1 MFLWALIP
9 RINDLTVTVS
19 SASGLRLKRNQTGC
33 GLVFWLL
40 LAVMLA
46 AKDLSAQVITKTWN
60 NTFGS
65 WNDPNN
71 WTPTGVPNN
80 GGGTNYIAAVGSGG
94 AVLGSDVLLD
104 GLNYSGGDISGS
116 TNNMTVFDNLNL
128 SGSDR
133 VLGIS
138 ALYLAPGSQSQ
149 WISGNFAIW
158 GTTQVHNFGTFTV
171 SSAGDLNLEIDPAH
185 TTRNTLGGTFF
196 NESGG
201 ILNVSGTGT
210 LTFGGDFQ
218 NTGTFNQTGNAITYN
233 GAAVNTGIIRQSGGT
248 VQANG
253 PFRQTAGIYFVTGSA
268 VLSGNVTFQGGR
280 LMGSGRVSPFGNLN
294 VTTGAVIDPGDD
306 LGQAGLLT
314 ISTKLDL
321 SGGGVL
327 HADIGGT
334 TAGLTYDRTV
344 TANFPTLGGGKLEL
358 SLINGFTPA
367 TDDTFTILSTSDG
380 SFLSGS
386 FDNVADG
393 ARLATD
399 DDAGSFL
406 VQYGSGAN
414 SGSVVLSDFEPVPEP
429 SAVALFATAL
439 SVMVIFNRGR
449 IDRNG

>member
-1 MFLWALIP
+1 
-9 RINDLTVTVS
+9 
-19 SASGLRLKRNQTGC
+19 
-33 GLVFWLL
+33 
-40 LAVMLA
+40 MLA
-46 AKDLSAQVITKTWN
+46 GEDLSAQDVTETWN

-71 WTPTGVPNN
+71 WTPAGVPNN
-80 GGGTNYIAAVGSGG
+80 GGGTNYIAVVGSGG
-94 AVLGSDVLLD
+94 PVLGTDVLLD

-116 TNNMTVFDNLNL
+116 ANIMTVSGNLNL

-133 VLGIS
+133 VLGIA
-138 ALYLAPGSQSQ
+138 ALFLAPGSQSQ

-171 SSAGDLNLEIDPAH
+171 SSTSDLNLEIDPAH
-185 TTRNTLGGTFF
+185 ATRNTLGGTFF
-196 NESGG
+196 NELGG
-201 ILNVSGTGT
+201 ILNVSGAGT

-233 GAAVNTGIIRQSGGT
+233 GSAVNSGIIRQSGGT

-280 LMGSGRVSPFGNLN
+280 LMGTGKVSPFGNLN
-294 VTTGAVIDPGDD
+294 VTTGAVIDPGDN

-327 HADIGGT
+327 HADLGGT
-334 TAGLTYDRTV
+334 AVGLTYDQTV
-344 TANFPTLGGGKLEL
+344 TANFPTLGGGELEL

-367 TDDTFTILSTSDG
+367 TDDTFTILTTSDG

-386 FDNVADG
+386 FDNVANG
-393 ARLATD
+393 ARLTTVD
-399 DDAGSFL
+399 DTGSFL

-414 SGSVVLSDFEPVPEP
+414 SGSVVLSGFEPIPEP
-429 SAVALFATAL
+429 SALALFATAL
-439 SVMVIFNRGR
+439 SVGFIFNRR
-449 IDRNG
+449 RVAH